1 MGLGPSIK
9 MTTLHHFRCPATC
22 TLLEDED
29 IEFTGI
35 LVDGVSERYEDKIYT
50 AKRTADIAK
59 ALGADGALVVIDGW
73 GNHHVDFVNVIEEL
87 GKRGIPSVGLSY
99 IGQQGRLVCDSP
111 YVDQIIDFNKCS
123 SGYESCVVG
132 QNNLTKLDTYK
143 ALALLKSK
151 LRKQGVLF
159 EEKGTGGEK
168 ILGQLLRK
176 YMHVRQVK
184 EGTFDSLEQDILT
197 INTNISSYVAQEKR
211 IQEASLHV
219 IEPGAHNFFV
229 NSNLDFMPIAVKC
242 EGTIGEGDT
251 HVFSNV
257 VMMLTG
263 KEAVTGFQPSNI
275 GSSEGILQN
284 QVCFGQA
291 GTPEKNDFLIHIDV
305 LFAKGEGHSAQG
317 IAAAHRLAEQSIRG
331 VRECLRQTQKLQNQ
345 EIIQNKKRPGKP
357 KIVLVKLVSGLG
369 AMYDTV
375 MFSQQPGGIEGGRMM
390 RDTGNLP
397 YLITPT
403 QCLDGVIHSLL

>member
-159 EEKGTGGEK
+159 SKKGTGEEK

-184 EGTFDSLEQDILT
+184 EGTFDCLEQDILT
-197 INTNISSYVAQEKR
+197 INTNISSYVAQEER

-219 IEPGAHNFFV
+219 I
-229 NSNLDFMPIAVKC
+229 
-242 EGTIGEGDT
+242 
-251 HVFSNV
+251 
-257 VMMLTG
+257 
-263 KEAVTGFQPSNI
+263 
-275 GSSEGILQN
+275 
-284 QVCFGQA
+284 
-291 GTPEKNDFLIHIDV
+291 
-305 LFAKGEGHSAQG
+305 
-317 IAAAHRLAEQSIRG
+317 
-331 VRECLRQTQKLQNQ
+331 
-345 EIIQNKKRPGKP
+345 
-357 KIVLVKLVSGLG
+357 
-369 AMYDTV
+369 
-375 MFSQQPGGIEGGRMM
+375 
-390 RDTGNLP
+390 
-397 YLITPT
+397 
-403 QCLDGVIHSLL
+403 